1 MVRNELQ
8 GWYVNN
14 VYPLTDEGLLIRFHR
29 SEMGNKSLAL
39 HPRIAFWI
47 TGMSQPQ
54 EGEISQFC
62 RLVRKH
68 LVRSQLDSCYAIR
81 GERIVSMEFRHA
93 GQKIGLFSEF
103 FGAGNIIITDEDRR
117 ILALL
122 HEIDSKERSLHLG
135 AVYSPPKPKKASLD
149 SLSPEMLLQ
158 PAAAGLTKLLGR
170 VIQLPDRILKEV
182 VARSGLSEDSTVTM
196 DSAKK
201 LISNLYELEK
211 EANESRQFYLYEAEG
226 KRVLSSVQLSHLGT
240 PANTLS
246 FQQMDEIFSSS
257 LAERILT
264 SGPSE
269 DSSRMEREKKRI
281 ESAKKMYEATVQKAQ
296 RLKEI
301 AEALNSSQIPLEKA
315 GEMLNSLESS
325 IRFEN
330 GVWLVDGRRRFFD
343 NSYSLASHLFAE
355 SKKLMASAL
364 QINDSI
370 RKMETALEKIKES
383 REHAVKK
390 EEARQVKR
398 IWFESFRWFFT
409 SESYLAVGGRDAGS
423 NSLLVRKRMENEDL
437 VFHAEV
443 AGSPFFL
450 LKRGKSAGQASIV
463 EAATATVCYS
473 RAWREG
479 LSAAD
484 AYYVEPNQVKLG
496 APPGMYMSRGSFMIE
511 GQRNYVKNIKLV
523 LGVGITKIDGETRAC
538 SAPTQSISK
547 YSPVI
552 VEIAPGNMKPVA
564 IAKKIMR
571 LMEQHME
578 NVRLPGLDEFLKV
591 LPPGDSEVL
600 GIKKGEG
607 DSLPKF

>member
-196 DSAKK
+196 DSARSLYQICTSLKK
-201 LISNLYELEK
+201 KQTNQDNFICMKLKEK
-211 EANESRQFYLYEAEG
+211 EYF
-226 KRVLSSVQLSHLGT
+226 H
-240 PANTLS
+240 P
-246 FQQMDEIFSSS
+246 FSSAIS
-257 LAERILT
+257 ELLRIHFHF
-264 SGPSE
+264 
-269 DSSRMEREKKRI
+269 SRWMKF
-281 ESAKKMYEATVQKAQ
+281 SV
-296 RLKEI
+296 
-301 AEALNSSQIPLEKA
+301 
-315 GEMLNSLESS
+315 
-325 IRFEN
+325 
-330 GVWLVDGRRRFFD
+330 
-343 NSYSLASHLFAE
+343 HL
-355 SKKLMASAL
+355 
-364 QINDSI
+364 
-370 RKMETALEKIKES
+370 
-383 REHAVKK
+383 
-390 EEARQVKR
+390 
-398 IWFESFRWFFT
+398 
-409 SESYLAVGGRDAGS
+409 
-423 NSLLVRKRMENEDL
+423 
-437 VFHAEV
+437 
-443 AGSPFFL
+443 
-450 LKRGKSAGQASIV
+450 
-463 EAATATVCYS
+463 
-473 RAWREG
+473 
-479 LSAAD
+479 
-484 AYYVEPNQVKLG
+484 
-496 APPGMYMSRGSFMIE
+496 
-511 GQRNYVKNIKLV
+511 
-523 LGVGITKIDGETRAC
+523 
-538 SAPTQSISK
+538 
-547 YSPVI
+547 
-552 VEIAPGNMKPVA
+552 
-564 IAKKIMR
+564 
-571 LMEQHME
+571 
-578 NVRLPGLDEFLKV
+578 
-591 LPPGDSEVL
+591 
-600 GIKKGEG
+600 
-607 DSLPKF
+607 